1 MAYFLKHVDGE
12 DCAALGYVGAPRS
25 LRDPLKML
33 SRYKPGDLVL
43 LAIATNRGPEM
54 LRGQIFGACTLL
66 YLSGS
71 AVELGNPMLLE
82 AQRGLT
88 DRWPKGVAIRQAWI
102 FHKPIDYRGFSDVSH
117 DTMVARGKLVKIEN
131 PLLIAA
137 IEGMRREEAWVYHSP
152 AAVRNMDRRAA

>member
-33 SRYKPGDLVL
+33 SRYKSGDLVL

-66 YLSGS
+66 YLSGG
-71 AVELGNPMLLE
+71 ADELGNPALLE
-82 AQRGLT
+82 AHRGLN
-88 DRWPKGVAIRQAWI
+88 DRWPKGVAIRQAWT
-102 FHKPIDYRGFSDVSH
+102 FDKPIDYRGFRDVSH
-117 DTMVARGKLVKIEN
+117 NTMAARGKLVKIEN
-131 PLLIAA
+131 PLLVAA
-137 IEGMRREEAWVYHSP
+137 VEGMQREEVWVYQSP
-152 AAVRNMDRRAA
+152 AALRNMDRRAA